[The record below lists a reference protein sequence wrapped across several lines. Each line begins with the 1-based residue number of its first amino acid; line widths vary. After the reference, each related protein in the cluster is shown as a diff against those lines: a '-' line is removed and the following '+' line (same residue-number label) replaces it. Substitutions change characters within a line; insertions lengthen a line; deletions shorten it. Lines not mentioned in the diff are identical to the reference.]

1 MSNDLNMKLQN
12 DLKTLENDFTNMKI
26 DNENLKNEFCKER
39 GLREDED
46 KKNDQLRCVL
56 NDRQQKLRCL
66 NNDYSRMKNA
76 HEKMTE
82 ERNMY
87 QMEND
92 KLKEHINVLTCQNQ
106 KLIGEL
112 ENVLAQDEKMNGPL
126 SRRDKISILLRNNK
140 MTLEQSAHTLN
151 EFVEGGII
159 IWKIVGIKCMLKFVS
174 YDIK

>member
-1 MSNDLNMKLQN
+1 MQSKLDNSTALNCNLQN
-12 DLKTLENDFTNMKI
+12 TIKDYERQIVNFRNDNDNLKKTLIKEKNVRCEEEKRNEELSQMINERERKI
-26 DNENLKNEFCKER
+26 
-39 GLREDED
+39 
-46 KKNDQLRCVL
+46 QIL
-56 NDRQQKLRCL
+56 NDEYEQNKKIRQQICCD
-66 NNDYSRMKNA
+66 NDGF
-76 HEKMTE
+76 
-82 ERNMY
+82 

-151 EFVEGGII
+151 EFVEGGNNNLENIGD
-159 IWKIVGIKCMLKFVS
+159 KM
-174 YDIK
+174 YA

>member
-1 MSNDLNMKLQN
+1 MIWSINSGAYLIACSSQVPV
-12 DLKTLENDFTNMKI
+12 I

-87 QMEND
+87 QMD
-92 KLKEHINVLTCQNQ
+92 WIL
-106 KLIGEL
+106 
-112 ENVLAQDEKMNGPL
+112 
-126 SRRDKISILLRNNK
+126 RDS
-140 MTLEQSAHTLN
+140 TA
-151 EFVEGGII
+151 
-159 IWKIVGIKCMLKFVS
+159 
-174 YDIK
+174 